1 MDVDDL
7 AQAPTKRDVK
17 TMTADLAEVSDADR
31 VLATFATERAG
42 IFQVRGDVKESLS
55 GSHLVGGATLDQN
68 RKPVSELR
76 ALSVGDAS
84 DDVPGDAVTPMDLQH
99 GDVVWARFTHGFY
112 GDFDISGVAVGAEDG
127 ERLTVGGWYLRTNDG
142 ESEYVAELRR
152 LSAADEHVV
161 PIPARAGL
169 LALDA

>member
-7 AQAPTKRDVK
+7 ARAPAKRDVK
-17 TMTADLAEVSDADR
+17 TMTADLAEISDADR

-42 IFQVRGDVKESLS
+42 LFQVRGNVTASLT
-55 GSHLVGGATLDQN
+55 GAHLVGGATLDQN

-76 ALSVGDAS
+76 ELKLNDQSE
-84 DDVPGDAVTPMDLQH
+84 DVPGETVTVKDVQH
-99 GDVVWARFTHGFY
+99 GDVVWAKFEHSWY
-112 GDFDISGVAVGAEDG
+112 GAFEIAGVAVGAEDFD
-127 ERLTVGGWYLRTNDG
+127 RLTVGGWYLRTNDG

-152 LSAADEHVV
+152 LAAADEHVV